1 MVSQVVS
8 AVLENYESPYANS
21 DNDDTTVEDRRIRW
35 VSEALKSEGHEPR
48 AVTILTKVPSWK
60 DLRATH
66 GELSLTM

>member
-21 DNDDTTVEDRRIRW
+21 DNDDTPAEDKRIRW
-35 VSEALKSEGHEPR
+35 VSEALKSEGHEAPP
-48 AVTILTKVPSWK
+48 ASILTRISSWK
-60 DLRATH
+60 DIRASH